1 VFGEV
6 EALVTSV
13 LDGYNVCIFAYGQ
26 TGSGKTFSMEVC
38 VCVFWGEGASERV
51 LRVCASL
58 YRFMYLIDL
67 LVYLI
72 EYRFMHLI
80 DLLVYLIEQ
89 R

>member
-1 VFGEV
+1 
-6 EALVTSV
+6 
-13 LDGYNVCIFAYGQ
+13 VCF
-26 TGSGKTFSMEVC
+26 
-38 VCVFWGEGASERV
+38 FWGGASERV

-80 DLLVYLIEQ
+80 DLLVYLIEYRFMHLIDLLVYLIEQ